1 MKHFKLLVSVLVLGA
16 STASLRAQTSQQIN
30 TSNPLV
36 LEVQFL
42 SGRPPS
48 YQGVPRTEGK
58 EWVWYGLFGKTASA
72 PEAANLPPVSAVRL
86 TPWMSGDT
94 VTIRVSAIREFRD
107 ADDPVGVYQ
116 AHEGEILT
124 IDSLK
129 KVGVDPFV
137 IRVTRVALTETN
149 PIPVINQTKS
159 LEVLSIEPLLSSLPA
174 ARITMRNSSAKDIV
188 ALGVKTTRGQEPQR
202 SGMPQNQEGQPL
214 IKAGGT
220 YEFKEMVPVRAEK
233 VPGGYQPIVP
243 SGLTFTIETLVF
255 ADGTYEG
262 NALIAARHRSY
273 VCGHR
278 SELKRLIPIL
288 EAVLLEADANTQKV
302 AANLHERILAESMAL
317 DESDFADLA
326 QQFPAA
332 DQNELRRT
340 ASAGVDLTRKKL
352 LDEIARFEQGRASQD
367 FRVWLK
373 EATARYSAW
382 LGRL

>member
-1 MKHFKLLVSVLVLGA
+1 MKHLKLLISVLIIGA
-16 STASLRAQTSQQIN
+16 SMASLRAQPAQQIN
-30 TSNPLV
+30 TGTPLV
-36 LEVQFL
+36 LEVQYL

-48 YQGVPRTEGK
+48 YQAVPRTEGK
-58 EWVWYGLFGKTASA
+58 EWVWYALFGKTASA
-72 PEAANLPPVSAVRL
+72 PEAAGLAPVSAVRL

-116 AHEGEILT
+116 VHEGETLT

-137 IRVTRVALTETN
+137 IRVTRIALTETN
-149 PIPVINQTKS
+149 PIPVINQTNS

-174 ARITMRNSSAKDIV
+174 AKITLRNSSAKDVV
-188 ALGVKTTRGQEPQR
+188 ALSVKTMRGQEQQR
-202 SGMPQNQEGQPL
+202 SGMPQNQEGQTL

-220 YEFKEMVPVRAEK
+220 YELKESVPVRPEK
-233 VPGGYQPIVP
+233 VPGGYQPTVP

-262 NALIAARHRSY
+262 NALMAVRYRSY
-273 VCGHR
+273 VCGNR

-288 EAVLLEADANTQKV
+288 EAMKLEADANTQQG
-302 AANLHERILAESMAL
+302 AASLHERILAQSMAL
-317 DESDFADLA
+317 DESDFADLV

-340 ASAGVDLTRKKL
+340 ANIGVEGTRKKL
-352 LDEIARFEQGRASQD
+352 LDEIARFEQGLASQD

>member
-1 MKHFKLLVSVLVLGA
+1 MKHFKLLISVVILGA
-16 STASLRAQTSQQIN
+16 SMASLRAQTAQPIN
-30 TSNPLV
+30 TGNPLV

-58 EWVWYGLFGKTASA
+58 EWVWYALFGKTAST
-72 PEAANLPPVSAVRL
+72 PETAGLTPVSAVRL

-116 AHEGEILT
+116 AHEGETLT

-149 PIPVINQTKS
+149 PIPVINKTNS
-159 LEVLSIEPLLSSLPA
+159 LEVLSNEPLLASLPA
-174 ARITMRNSSAKDIV
+174 AKITLRNSAAKDVVALSVQTMRGKV
-188 ALGVKTTRGQEPQR
+188 TEM

-220 YEFKEMVPVRAEK
+220 YELKEHVPVRPEQ
-233 VPGGYQPIVP
+233 VPGGYQPTVP
-243 SGLTFTIETLVF
+243 PGLTFTIETLVF

-262 NALIAARHRSY
+262 NAVRAAKYRSF

-288 EAVLLEADANTQKV
+288 QAVMLEADANTEKG
-302 AANLHERILAESMAL
+302 AANLHQRILAQSMAL

-332 DQNELRRT
+332 DQNELRR
-340 ASAGVDLTRKKL
+340 SANVGVEGTRKKL